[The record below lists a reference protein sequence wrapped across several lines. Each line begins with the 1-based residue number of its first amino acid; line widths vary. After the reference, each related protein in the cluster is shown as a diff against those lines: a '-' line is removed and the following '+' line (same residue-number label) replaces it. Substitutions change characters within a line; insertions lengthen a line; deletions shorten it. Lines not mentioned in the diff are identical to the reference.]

1 MPPHLARE
9 AEPPQHLL
17 HLEARQVALAVDVVP
32 LEGWEEVVLHLGGGR
47 GDLMITSDK
56 RQNLSFKI
64 VTQPRPRTDL
74 GVAGADAVPE
84 VLEAASATGRNVSFL
99 QAALLHSYMDRPY

>member
-17 HLEARQVALAVDVVP
+17 HLEARQVALAVEVVP
-32 LEGWEEVVLHLGGGR
+32 LEGWEEVLLHLGGGR
-47 GDLMITSDK
+47 GDLMITSGK

-64 VTQPRPRTDL
+64 HSARPRTDL

-84 VLEAASATGRNVSFL
+84 VLEAASATGRFL
-99 QAALLHSYMDRPY
+99 QAALLHSYMDRP